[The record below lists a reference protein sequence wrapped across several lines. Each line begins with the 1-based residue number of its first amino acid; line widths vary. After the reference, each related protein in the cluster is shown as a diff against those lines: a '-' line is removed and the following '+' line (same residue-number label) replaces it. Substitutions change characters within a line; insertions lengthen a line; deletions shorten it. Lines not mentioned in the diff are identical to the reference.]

1 MATTR
6 KNDISVYHTQGLEHR
21 PFVFE
26 EFSSARQ
33 ASSQGGGTFSPASH
47 HGGVEAESPAEPEPE
62 VPEVKGFS
70 EEELLAAQK
79 EAETLGRQK
88 GREEAMAEQD
98 AAAAAQQAQ
107 IASLLESL
115 LVRIDAEVQT
125 AQEAQEALKGQMAGI
140 VMHLARKLAGKA
152 LEEQPESAVLPM
164 IDECMA
170 MLAGQARLSIVV
182 AEGVVEPLRK
192 HMAALQHQGQAVD
205 VVGDKAMQ
213 VGDCRIQWPG
223 GKAERSQQ
231 ELLDELE
238 GIVQRALSPKK
249 D

>member
-6 KNDISVYHTQGLEHR
+6 KSDTSVYHAQGLEHR

-33 ASSQGGGTFSPASH
+33 ASQVGGTFSPAPHTAKS
-47 HGGVEAESPAEPEPE
+47 VAETAPEEEPEAPE
-62 VPEVKGFS
+62 LKGFS
-70 EEELLAAQK
+70 EEEMMAAQK
-79 EAETLGRQK
+79 EAEALGHKK
-88 GREEAMAEQD
+88 GRDEAMAERD

-115 LVRIDAEVQT
+115 LVRIDAEVKT
-125 AQEAQEALKGQMAGI
+125 AHEAQEALKGQMAGI
-140 VMHLARKLAGKA
+140 VMQLARKLAGNA
-152 LEEQPESAVLPM
+152 LEEQPEAAVLPM

-182 AEGVVEPLRK
+182 AEEVAKPLQE
-192 HMAALQHQGQAVD
+192 HMAALQHKGQAVD
-205 VVGDKAMQ
+205 VIADKSMQ

-231 ELLDELE
+231 ELLNDLE
-238 GIVQRALSPKK
+238 GIVQRALSAKK
-249 D
+249 E

>member
-6 KNDISVYHTQGLEHR
+6 KNDISVHHTQGLEHR

-33 ASSQGGGTFSPASH
+33 ASQGGGAFNPTPHSAKSLA
-47 HGGVEAESPAEPEPE
+47 EAAPEPE
-62 VPEVKGFS
+62 AAEPEVKGFS
-70 EEELLAAQK
+70 EEEMLAAQK
-79 EAETLGRQK
+79 EAEAIGHKK
-88 GREEAMAEQD
+88 GRAEALAEQD

-125 AQEAQEALKGQMAGI
+125 AHEAQEALKGQMAGI
-140 VMHLARKLAGKA
+140 VMQLARKLAGKA
-152 LEEQPESAVLPM
+152 LETTPEAAVLPM

-182 AEGVVEPLRK
+182 AEEVAEPLQK
-192 HMAALQHQGQAVD
+192 HMAALQHQGQAID
-205 VVGDKAMQ
+205 VLADKAMQ

-231 ELLDELE
+231 ELLNELE
-238 GIVQRALSPKK
+238 GIVQRALSAKK
-249 D
+249 E

>member
-33 ASSQGGGTFSPASH
+33 VSQGGGTFNPAPHSAKS
-47 HGGVEAESPAEPEPE
+47 VADNLPEPEPE
-62 VPEVKGFS
+62 VQEVKGFS

-79 EAETLGRQK
+79 EAEALGYRR
-88 GREEAMAEQD
+88 GRDEAMAEQD
-98 AAAAAQQAQ
+98 AASAAQQAQ

-115 LVRIDAEVQT
+115 LVRVDAEVQT
-125 AQEAQEALKGQMAGI
+125 VHEAQEVLKGQMAGI
-140 VMHLARKLAGKA
+140 VMQLARKLAGKA

-182 AEGVVEPLRK
+182 AEDVVEPLRK

-205 VVGDKAMQ
+205 VLGDKSMQ

-223 GKAERSQQ
+223 GKAERNQQ
-231 ELLDELE
+231 ELLNELE

>member
-6 KNDISVYHTQGLEHR
+6 KNDISVHHTQGLEHR

-33 ASSQGGGTFSPASH
+33 ASQGGGAFNPTSH
-47 HGGVEAESPAEPEPE
+47 SAKSLAEAAE
-62 VPEVKGFS
+62 PEVKGFS
-70 EEELLAAQK
+70 EEEMLAAQK
-79 EAETLGRQK
+79 EAEAIGHKK
-88 GREEAMAEQD
+88 GRAEALAEQD

-125 AQEAQEALKGQMAGI
+125 AHEAQEALKGQMAGI
-140 VMHLARKLAGKA
+140 VMQLARKLAGKA
-152 LEEQPESAVLPM
+152 LETTPEAAVLPM

-182 AEGVVEPLRK
+182 AEEVAEPLQK

-205 VVGDKAMQ
+205 VLADKAMQ

-231 ELLDELE
+231 ELLNELE
-238 GIVQRALSPKK
+238 GIVQRALSAKK
-249 D
+249 E